1 MHTSAVKFSDVGGCE
16 DTLEEIS
23 KLLLHLQH
31 PEIFSR
37 LGVHPPQGFLLHG
50 PPGCGKTLMA
60 HAIAGVRGGAG
71 EEMER
76 EVGGGDE
83 NGTPAGGGLVKNEI
97 ILH

>member
-1 MHTSAVKFSDVGGCE
+1 MHTSVVKFSDVGGCE

-60 HAIAGVRGGAG
+60 HAIAGVRWGGRGWGGDGEG
-71 EEMER
+71 EEGG
-76 EVGGGDE
+76 GGGDRRRT
-83 NGTPAGGGLVKNEI
+83 GSLQVVG
-97 ILH
+97 